1 MEMPHDRLVLRN
13 LPLPTRL
20 VIAAF
25 LVSVSIGYF
34 SALVQLHFQH
44 AKPGKALP
52 DADDAAAVFHGL
64 TGMSQLERLLVMDNG
79 KPFNGSGSMR
89 QAFTSKSAGWK
100 SAIKQRAKDKKIGLP
115 QAEQELRSERDG
127 ERLALLEWL
136 RSGVERQPFEDNGFV
151 GSASLASHPISSE
164 FIDSGPDGVMRVKIA
179 SIVSDRCT
187 RCHSESASSAA
198 SKFPLETWEQ
208 IHEYCEVGTNGNGMS
223 VKKLAQT
230 THVHLLGFA
239 MLYGLTGLAVSLT
252 SYPGW
257 IRAVVGIL
265 PLVAQVVDISFWWLA
280 RVDPVYAQGIA
291 VTGSIVAGSLFLQIG
306 LSLMNMFGKCGKV
319 VLVLALIAGA
329 VGSYAVKE
337 RMIDPYLAQEE
348 LSATVGD

>member
-1 MEMPHDRLVLRN
+1 MKIPHDRLVLRK

-34 SALVQLHFQH
+34 SALIQLHFQH

-52 DADDAAAVFHGL
+52 EADDAVAVFHGQS
-64 TGMSQLERLLVMDNG
+64 GMSQLERLLVTDNG

-100 SAIKQRAKDKKIGLP
+100 GAVKQRAQEKSIGLP
-115 QAEQELRSERDG
+115 QAEQDLRIERDG

-136 RSGVERQPFEDNGFV
+136 HAGVERQPFEDNGFV
-151 GSASLASHPISSE
+151 GSANLANHPISSE
-164 FIDSGPDGVMRVKIA
+164 FIDNGPDGVRRVKIA
-179 SIVSDRCT
+179 SIISDRCA
-187 RCHSESASSAA
+187 RCHSDSASSAA

-208 IHEYCEVGTNGNGMS
+208 IHEYCEVGTNSNGMS
-223 VKKLAQT
+223 MKKLAQT

-239 MLYGLTGLAVSLT
+239 MLYGLTGLAFSLT
-252 SYPGW
+252 TYPGW
-257 IRAVVGIL
+257 IRASLGIL
-265 PLVAQVVDISFWWLA
+265 PLAAQVVDISFWWLA
-280 RVDPVYAQGIA
+280 RMDPVYAHGIV
-291 VTGSIVAGSLFLQIG
+291 VTGSIVAGSLFLQVS
-306 LSLMNMFGKCGKV
+306 LSLMNMFGKGGKL

-329 VGSYAVKE
+329 AGMYVIKE
-337 RMIDPYLAQEE
+337 QVIDPYLAREE
-348 LSATVGD
+348 LTATVGD